1 MIPFL
6 KDLEFNLYCDIC
18 SCEGSSSARII
29 YLRAYQSVW
38 DQVGVYGLGSFALR
52 MVGILLFND
61 LKGKLEIFW
70 FRTSRHE
77 VFTSKEEILLDGKQK
92 P

>member
-1 MIPFL
+1 MIQWH

-38 DQVGVYGLGSFALR
+38 DQVGVYGLGSLAKR
-52 MVGILLFND
+52 MVGGND
-61 LKGKLEIFW
+61 LKGLLEIFW